1 MKNLIVE
8 IPPDWKPEHGD
19 QLDAVTDA
27 LADAYVPALCY
38 EPSPPE
44 ARLIAAAPDLLAAL
58 RLFVVAYE
66 TNMPPPGYSPHNW
79 RLMREKCRAALA
91 RAE

>member
-1 MKNLIVE
+1 MKPHPAPWQTDPSAFGIVYTDM
-8 IPPDWKPEHGD
+8 PDCRHVICTASTE
-19 QLDAVTDA
+19 AN
-27 LADAYVPALCY
+27 
-38 EPSPPE
+38 